1 MSVKK
6 GEEEMERYLFQ
17 NAEIIFPTGIRP
29 GQVLTEN
36 GKIKQIFEKNQP
48 VAPAPGVRV
57 VDARGMYLSP
67 GFIDIHTHGGGGADF
82 MDGDPESIRTA
93 CKMHMAH
100 GTTAIVPTTMTSTKE
115 SLLNCLELFEKVEA
129 REEDMPEILGLHL
142 EGPYFS
148 YGQRG
153 AQSPENLRNPEPEEY
168 VEACKKSSKI
178 CRWSF
183 AVELEGAEDFLQ
195 FLREKGIVASLA
207 HSDADCEQ
215 VKRACDQ
222 GLKAMTHFYSGM
234 SGVTR
239 KNAYRAAGAIEAG
252 YLLDQL
258 FVEVIAD
265 GCHLPGDLLQL
276 IYKIKG
282 AHRICLVT
290 DSMRGAGMPEGE
302 YILGGREGGIAT
314 IVEEGVAKLPD
325 RSAFAGSVAT
335 MDRLVRTMYELTTA
349 PLHEVIHMASLTPAM
364 LMGIDGKKGSVSPG
378 KDADLL
384 LLDEKLEVNLVMVRG
399 RIMSFPE

>member
-1 MSVKK
+1 
-6 GEEEMERYLFQ
+6 MERYLFQ
-17 NAEIIFPTGIRP
+17 NAKIVFPTGIRP

-36 GKIKQIFEKNQP
+36 GKIKQIFEDNQQVYTNP
-48 VAPAPGVRV
+48 EARV
-57 VDARGMYLSP
+57 IDAKGRYLSP

-82 MDGDPESIRTA
+82 MDGDLESIRTA
-93 CKMHMAH
+93 CKMHMTH
-100 GTTAIVPTTMTSTKE
+100 GTTAIVPTTMTSTRE
-115 SLLNCLELFEKVEA
+115 SLSNCLSLFDRVDF
-129 REEDMPEILGLHL
+129 REEGMPEILGLHL

-153 AQSPENLRNPEPEEY
+153 AQSPENLRNPTPEEY
-168 VEACKKSSKI
+168 EDACERSEKI

-183 AVELEGAEDFLQ
+183 AVELEGAEDFLL

-215 VKRACDQ
+215 VKKAYDN

-239 KNAYRAAGAIEAG
+239 RNAYRVAGAVEAG
-252 YLLDQL
+252 YLLEDL
-258 FVEVIAD
+258 YVEVIAD

-276 IYKIKG
+276 IYKVKG
-282 AHRICLVT
+282 ADRICLVT

-302 YILGGREGGIAT
+302 YILGGREGGIMT

-335 MDRLVRTMYELTTA
+335 MDRLVRTMQKLTAA
-349 PLHEVIHMASLTPAM
+349 PLHEVIKMASLTPAR
-364 LMGIDGKKGSVSPG
+364 LMGIDRKKGSVSPG

-384 LLDEKLEVNLVMVRG
+384 LLDEDLKVNLVMTRG
-399 RIMSFPE
+399 EIVFFPG

>member
-1 MSVKK
+1 
-6 GEEEMERYLFQ
+6 MERYLIQ

-36 GKIKQIFEKNQP
+36 GKIKRIYAEKKQ
-48 VAPAPGVRV
+48 VCRDSDVRV
-57 VDARGMYLSP
+57 IDARGMYLSP

-100 GTTAIVPTTMTSTKE
+100 GTTAIIPTTVTSTKE
-115 SLLNCLELFEKVEA
+115 SLLNCLALFEGVDL
-129 REEDMPEILGLHL
+129 REEGMPEILGLHL

-148 YGQRG
+148 LGQRG
-153 AQSPENLRNPEPEEY
+153 AQSPENLRNPSPEEY
-168 VEACKKSSKI
+168 EEAWERSSKI
-178 CRWSF
+178 RRWSF
-183 AVELEGAEDFLQ
+183 AVELEGAEAFLQ

-215 VKRACDQ
+215 VKKAYDN

-239 KNAYRAAGAIEAG
+239 RNAYRVAGAIEAG
-252 YLLDQL
+252 YLLKNL

-276 IYKIKG
+276 IYQVKG

-302 YILGGREGGIAT
+302 YILGGKEGGMMT

-335 MDRLVRTMYELTTA
+335 MDRLVRTMKELTTA
-349 PLHEVIHMASLTPAM
+349 PLHEIVAMASLTPAT
-364 LMGIDGKKGSVSPG
+364 LMGIDREKGSISPG

-384 LLDEKLEVNLVMVRG
+384 LLDKALEVRLVMVRG
-399 RIMSFPE
+399 KTVFSSD